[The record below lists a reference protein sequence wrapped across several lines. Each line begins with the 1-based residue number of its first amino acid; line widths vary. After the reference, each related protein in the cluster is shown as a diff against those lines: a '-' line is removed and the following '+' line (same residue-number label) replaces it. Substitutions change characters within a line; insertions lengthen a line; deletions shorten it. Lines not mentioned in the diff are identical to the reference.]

1 MDLISHA
8 FLGYVLGRGLQLDKK
23 TRLLFIVACI
33 FPDFDSVSLVAG
45 WEAFSQF
52 HRGPSHSFVGGILIS
67 VALAIIFTGV
77 MHLPARKGVSIF
89 LLCIGGFVSHV
100 VLDLLTPWGTE
111 IWWPFSR
118 EGIAFYVTYFFDPV
132 FFSIF
137 FVAFLIIHFRFHTP
151 GHAQFIAVAALLL
164 VSMNFGIRYYER
176 DIALKTVDIPST
188 VDVMSQPTI
197 RLDRWWVIA
206 KTPFNNGYI
215 YDIYGVNSLGK
226 TVFTH
231 TTVESPFINYE
242 MSEPPLDSPEKA
254 ISYSKKDRAVEIF
267 IEDSDLPA
275 AKATREG
282 DTWTIVWYDAM
293 TETHG
298 GMSREMLV
306 ILSVDGTFI
315 GVEMVQSVQ
324 SV

>member
-8 FLGYVLGRGLQLDKK
+8 FLGYVMGRGLQLDKK
-23 TRLLFIVACI
+23 TRLLFIIACI
-33 FPDFDSVSLVAG
+33 FPDFDSVSLLAG

-52 HRGPSHSFVGGILIS
+52 HRGPSHSLVGGILIS
-67 VALAIIFTGV
+67 VALAVVFIGV
-77 MHLPARKGVSIF
+77 VHLPSRKGLLIF
-89 LLCIGGFVSHV
+89 LLCICGFASHV
-100 VLDLLTPWGTE
+100 VLDVLTPWGTE
-111 IWWPFSR
+111 ILWPFSR
-118 EGIAFYVTYFFDPV
+118 EGIAFYVTYFFDPIFFSV
-132 FFSIF
+132 FFL
-137 FVAFLIIHFRFHTP
+137 AFLIIHFTRFHTTRNVR
-151 GHAQFIAVAALLL
+151 FIAVTALLL

-206 KTPFNNGYI
+206 KTSFNNGYI
-215 YDIYGVNSLGK
+215 YDIYGVDSLGK
-226 TVFTH
+226 TVLTH

-254 ISYSKKDRAVEIF
+254 VSYSRKDRSVQIF

-275 AKATREG
+275 VKTTLEG
-282 DTWTIVWYDAM
+282 YVWTIVWYDAM
-293 TETHG
+293 AETQG

-306 ILSVDGTFI
+306 ILTVDGTFI
-315 GVEMVQSVQ
+315 KVEMVQSV
-324 SV
+324 